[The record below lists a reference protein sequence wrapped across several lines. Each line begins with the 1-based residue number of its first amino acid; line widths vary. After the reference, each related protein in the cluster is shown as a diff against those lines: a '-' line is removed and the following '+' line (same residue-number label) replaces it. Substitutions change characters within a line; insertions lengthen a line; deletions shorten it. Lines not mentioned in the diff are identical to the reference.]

1 METTNL
7 PLVSVLMTSYNR
19 EKYIAD
25 AIESV
30 LGSTYTNFELIIV
43 DDGSKDKTVEIAK
56 SYQAKDNRIN
66 VYINEK
72 NLGDY
77 NNRNKAASYAKGK
90 YIKYLDSDDMIYKYG
105 LAIMVE
111 AMEMFPQAA
120 IGLTSRNIAPL
131 KPFPIPHSPLE
142 AFTKHYFEYG
152 LLNMGPSS
160 VILNRIA
167 FVEAG
172 MFSGKR
178 HIGDVECW
186 AKMAMSFYVL
196 ELQPSLIFWRQ
207 HEDQEI
213 KTEKTNGQFNED
225 FFITEHTVAIN
236 ILNDKNCPLSSKQ
249 KKYLVQ
255 KKNNVALMQI
265 IKHFLKTLE
274 LKKCIRI
281 YKHADLKLKNIF

>member
-30 LGSTYTNFELIIV
+30 LESTYANFELIIV

-56 SYQAKDNRIN
+56 TYQVKDNRIT

-105 LAIMVE
+105 LAVMVE
-111 AMEMFPQAA
+111 GMEQFPKAA
-120 IGLTSRNIAPL
+120 VGITSRNISPL
-131 KPFPIPHSPLE
+131 TPFPIELTPIE
-142 AFTKHYFEYG
+142 AFNRHYFEYG
-152 LLNMGPSS
+152 LLSMGPSS
-160 VILNRIA
+160 VIINRLA
-167 FVEAG
+167 FIEIG

-178 HIGDVECW
+178 LIGDTECW
-186 AKMAMSFYVL
+186 TKIAMQFNVV
-196 ELQPSLIFWRQ
+196 ELAPSLIFWRQ
-207 HEDQEI
+207 HPGQE
-213 KTEKTNGQFNED
+213 FNIGAGKIDEGY
-225 FFITEHTVAIN
+225 FLVEYPLLVAT
-236 ILNDKNCPLSSKQ
+236 LNDKKCPLNNQQ
-249 KKYLVQ
+249 KEILI
-255 KKNNVALMQI
+255 KKNSKIYAKQI
-265 IKHFLKTLE
+265 LKYFLKTW
-274 LKKCIRI
+274 KIGKCIKA
-281 YKHADLKLKNIF
+281 YKHLDLKLKNIF

>member
-25 AIESV
+25 AIESI
-30 LGSTYTNFELIIV
+30 LESTYTNFELIIV

-56 SYQAKDNRIN
+56 TYQAKDNRVT
-66 VYINEK
+66 VYVNEK

-111 AMEMFPQAA
+111 GMEKFPKAA

-131 KPFPIPHSPLE
+131 KPFPILHSPLE
-142 AFTKHYFEYG
+142 AFNKHYFEYG

-160 VILNRIA
+160 VIINRIA
-167 FVEAG
+167 FVDIG

-186 AKMAMSFYVL
+186 AKMAMNSCVI

-207 HEDQEI
+207 HEEQEI
-213 KTEKTNGQFNED
+213 KTEKKNGHFNED
-225 FFITEHTVAIN
+225 FFITEHSVAID
-236 ILNDKNCPLSSKQ
+236 ILNEKKCPLSSKQ
-249 KKYLVQ
+249 KKYLIR
-255 KKNNVALMQI
+255 KKNKVAIRQI

-274 LKKCIRI
+274 FKKCIRI
-281 YKHADLKLKNIF
+281 YKHLDLKLKNVF